1 MENLHAICSSQTKH
15 RYLQTEELR
24 NKKSSRENFKSVKR
38 RPLTVI
44 LDGVGSHYNI
54 GAIFRACD
62 NFLVEKL
69 IICKTEFNPKNK
81 RFKKSSI
88 GVVNWVPHIVSHD
101 PVHHIK
107 ELKSDGYKIISVEQ
121 TTSSVEMSSLS
132 INTPICIVLGSE
144 SYGVSQDVLDES
156 DYVVEIPIEG
166 MANSINVSMVAAIV
180 LHNVSRLSI

>member
-1 MENLHAICSSQTKH
+1 METLPAICSSQTKH

-24 NKKSSRENFKSVKR
+24 NKKLSREHFKSIKR
-38 RPLTVI
+38 RPITVI
-44 LDGVGSHYNI
+44 LDGVGNHYNI

-69 IICKTEFNPKNK
+69 IICKTDFNPKNRK
-81 RFKKSSI
+81 FKKAAR
-88 GVVNWVPHIVSHD
+88 GVVNWVPHITSNN

-107 ELKSDGYKIISVEQ
+107 ELKSQGYKIISVEQ
-121 TTSSVEMSSLS
+121 TTCSVKMSSLS

-180 LHNVSRLSI
+180 LHGCIQHYV